1 MSGIHSSLRPPF
13 YFFQGRERQAC
24 MINALC
30 IYIMVEGIACKL
42 FEKPKKNDTWKIPS
56 WMPLYQRIDFLRN
69 ADGCI
74 HIQMKMLRYNVFS
87 CQEIYH
93 GRLHFRQTVC
103 AQPAEV

>member
-1 MSGIHSSLRPPF
+1 
-13 YFFQGRERQAC
+13 
-24 MINALC
+24 
-30 IYIMVEGIACKL
+30 
-42 FEKPKKNDTWKIPS
+42 
-56 WMPLYQRIDFLRN
+56 MPLYQRIDFLRN

-103 AQPAEV
+103 AQPAKKLNKEMKHRSLTEPVFAEILFCTGGNQLGTCIMNFRECVPVDQCNWRECCLNC

>member
-1 MSGIHSSLRPPF
+1 
-13 YFFQGRERQAC
+13 
-24 MINALC
+24 
-30 IYIMVEGIACKL
+30 
-42 FEKPKKNDTWKIPS
+42 
-56 WMPLYQRIDFLRN
+56 MPLYQRIDFLRN

-103 AQPAEV
+103 AQPAKKAEQGNETPQSHGTGESAA